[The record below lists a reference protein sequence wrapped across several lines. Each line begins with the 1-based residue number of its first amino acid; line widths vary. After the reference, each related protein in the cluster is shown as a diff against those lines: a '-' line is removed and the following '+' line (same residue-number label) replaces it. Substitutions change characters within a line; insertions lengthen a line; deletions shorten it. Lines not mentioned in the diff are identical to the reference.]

1 MRPFRELRVWSP
13 AHQLAL
19 AVYEA
24 TAGYPKTE
32 VYGLQSQTRRAAVS
46 IPTNIAEG
54 ASRRTRPDYA
64 RFLDIAIAST
74 TELEYELLLASDLN
88 LLLRPTADDLQQ
100 ECGEIRAMLI
110 VLRRRLLTAEI

>member
-1 MRPFRELRVWSP
+1 M
-13 AHQLAL
+13 HD
-19 AVYEA
+19 A
-24 TAGYPKTE
+24 TAGYPKAE

-74 TELEYELLLASDLN
+74 AELEYELLLASDLS
-88 LLLRPTADDLQQ
+88 LLLGRTASNLQQ

-110 VLRRRLLTAEI
+110 ALRRRVLTTDS